1 MDLQTMITRL
11 AAAAASKKKK
21 DEKKSTPKK
30 LVGKQKAPPPEEES
44 EEDEAVL
51 EIDELYEDEY
61 ELPTYVKSNK
71 RLLEESN
78 KIIRKL
84 EDDAPSLDKILN
96 ADIRW
101 KHRVELFEWYF
112 IYKYSYPNSEERFM
126 LKKEINAKLKR
137 YKQDQSDFRKNRDQM
152 KLMES
157 VFDSEDVLQ
166 TLKRKIIKV
175 NANES
180 NKKVLFRKYHE
191 LYSRGYED
199 EEYFKLLSWLRL
211 AIQLPYQ
218 ELHPFEK
225 DHQKILEKMKTFLD
239 TKLYGMESVKEQLLL
254 FTHNKLKYP
263 NFQAHCLGLIG
274 PPGVGKTS
282 VAKCLSK
289 SLDLPFEQI
298 SFGGITNSEYIKGHD
313 YTYIGS
319 KPGEIAQCMIRMQRK
334 NGIIFF
340 DEFEKINDNQNVV
353 NAMLH
358 ITDTTQNSDFKDNFF
373 GDLRIDLSNVWFICS
388 MNEKPNDKA
397 LSDRIFY
404 IEVKGYS
411 KKDKVKI
418 VEKYTLPNVL
428 KNVGLN
434 EKDIEIPQEMI
445 EKIIDKVSNSEEG
458 VRRLNQSIHVLVSK
472 LSFLFH
478 NQNSIKMSF
487 MLPEKYFP
495 LRLPISVD
503 ETMISKLLKD
513 FTPSISPSILNM
525 YV

>member
-11 AAAAASKKKK
+11 AAAASKKKK
-21 DEKKSTPKK
+21 EDKKTTPKK
-30 LVGKQKAPPPEEES
+30 KVAKQKAPPPEEES
-44 EEDEAVL
+44 EEEEEAVVEL
-51 EIDELYEDEY
+51 DELYEDEY

-71 RLLEESN
+71 RLLAESN
-78 KIIRKL
+78 KIIKKL

-101 KHRVELFEWYF
+101 KHKVELFEWFF
-112 IYKYSYPNSEERFM
+112 IYKYSYPNSEERMM
-126 LKKEINAKLKR
+126 LKKEMNAKLKR
-137 YKQDQSDFRKNRDQM
+137 YKQDQADFRKNKEQM
-152 KLMES
+152 KMMETIL
-157 VFDSEDVLQ
+157 DSEDELQ
-166 TLKRKIIKV
+166 ALKRKILKV
-175 NANES
+175 NAKES

-199 EEYFKLLSWLRL
+199 EEYFKLLAWLRL

-225 DHQKILEKMKTFLD
+225 DHQKILGKMKSFLD
-239 TKLYGMESVKEQLLL
+239 TKLYGMDSVKEQLLL

-313 YTYIGS
+313 FTYIGS
-319 KPGEIAQCMIRMQRK
+319 KPGEIAQCMIRMRRK
-334 NGIIFF
+334 NGIMFF

-358 ITDTTQNSDFKDNFF
+358 ITDTTQNAEFKDNFF
-373 GDLRIDLSNVWFICS
+373 GDLRIDLSNIWFICS
-388 MNEKPNDKA
+388 MNEKPIDKA

-404 IEVKGYS
+404 IDVKGYS
-411 KKDKVKI
+411 KKDKAQI

-428 KNVGLN
+428 KNIGLEEN
-434 EKDIEIPQEMI
+434 DIRIPQEMVDR
-445 EKIIDKVSNSEEG
+445 IIDKVSSTEEG

-472 LSFLFH
+472 LSFLYH
-478 NQNSIKMSF
+478 NQNNIKMSF

-495 LRLPISVD
+495 LQLPVEVD

-513 FTPSISPSILNM
+513 FTPSISSSLLNM